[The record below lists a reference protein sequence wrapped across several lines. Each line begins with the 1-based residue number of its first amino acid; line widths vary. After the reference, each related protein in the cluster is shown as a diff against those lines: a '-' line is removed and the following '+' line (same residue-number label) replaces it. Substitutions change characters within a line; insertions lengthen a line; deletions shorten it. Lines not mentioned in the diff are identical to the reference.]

1 MKTQSVTVSRHAWF
15 TLAILSSTLLT
26 VFFSETMLLPA
37 IPEIIEDFNIPY
49 GTAAWI
55 FSAYLIVAAVMTPV
69 AGRLSDLYGKKKVLL
84 TLLIIY
90 IAGLTAGGFADN
102 ISFLL
107 ATRIIQGVGLSAVP
121 AAFSLLRD
129 TFPPAKLATAIGVFG
144 SAYSAGSVVGLLGE
158 ATKIQTLEWHVTSWP
173 KVPFSALVTLM
184 IAKFVKDNSE
194 LDQSITAK

>member
-1 MKTQSVTVSRHAWF
+1 MARKSDTLEVEDSKEAVTVSRRAWF

-37 IPEIIEDFNIPY
+37 IPEIIQDFKIPY
-49 GTAAWI
+49 GMAAWI

-90 IAGLTAGGFADN
+90 IAGLTAGGFADS

-107 ATRIIQGVGLSAVP
+107 ITRIIQGVGLAAVP
-121 AAFSLLRD
+121 LPLVFLETHFPRPNLL
-129 TFPPAKLATAIGVFG
+129 
-144 SAYSAGSVVGLLGE
+144 
-158 ATKIQTLEWHVTSWP
+158 
-173 KVPFSALVTLM
+173 
-184 IAKFVKDNSE
+184 
-194 LDQSITAK
+194 

>member
-1 MKTQSVTVSRHAWF
+1 MARGGDVRGLENSKKEVIVGRYAWF

-37 IPEIIEDFNIPY
+37 IPEIIKEFKISY

-69 AGRLSDLYGKKKVLL
+69 AGRLSDLYGKKKI
-84 TLLIIY
+84 LLILLSTY
-90 IAGLTAGGFADN
+90 IVGLVAGGFAYN

-107 ATRIIQGVGLSAVP
+107 IARIIQGFGLAAVP

-129 TFPPAKLATAIGVFG
+129 TFPPAKLAIAVGVFG
-144 SAYSAGSVVGLLGE
+144 SAVLSRFCCRS
-158 ATKIQTLEWHVTSWP
+158 
-173 KVPFSALVTLM
+173 
-184 IAKFVKDNSE
+184 
-194 LDQSITAK
+194 LDRS